1 MERKPQVF
9 PTQEQQDQ
17 AILQAKVDAYE
28 AEKKLVVN
36 EIFTNSANETSFNAV
51 EMMKQR
57 TDNQMRERDET
68 GIVKDLSLAEK
79 PTQRT
84 SEDLMRERTEQQMR
98 LRDEQL
104 KKNLELTK
112 NFQEQTNNA
121 SNRHL
126 VQPEP
131 VPPAYVPPAYVPP
144 IQPPNNNNNGY
155 GQNMGQNPSNIN
167 PYIQELSQPQFNAPF
182 DVIPLPSEGKT
193 YRSKRPNV
201 KLAYMTTA
209 DENILT
215 SPNLLQSGEFLEIL
229 INRKLLDTELRYKD
243 LLPGDRHAIM
253 IWLRATAYGEMY
265 PVTLLDENNVPF
277 DTVFNLDTLKTKKL
291 GATPDSEGLFDFIL
305 PTSKAQ
311 IKFKLLTVGDIE
323 IIEKMVAIDK
333 ENNIPV
339 NNNTT
344 YTWER
349 TIVEVNGVRDKN
361 FIREFSKS
369 LRIRDAKELKQYI
382 DKIDSGI
389 ELDITIGTPG
399 GGSIDTFLPLNL
411 SFFWPNIKL

>member
-17 AILQAKVDAYE
+17 AILQAKIDAYE
-28 AEKKLVVN
+28 AEKKIVVN
-36 EIFTNSANETSFNAV
+36 EIFNNSANETRFDAV

-57 TDNQMRERDET
+57 TDNQMRQREET
-68 GIVKDLSLAEK
+68 GVVKDFTLAEK

-84 SEDLMRERTEQQMR
+84 SEDMMRERTEQQIR

-104 KKNLELTK
+104 RKNLEQTK
-112 NFQEQTNNA
+112 TFQAQTENA

-126 VQPEP
+126 TPQTP
-131 VPPAYVPPAYVPP
+131 VPPAYVPP
-144 IQPPNNNNNGY
+144 IQPPNNNNNNY

-265 PVTLLDENNVPF
+265 PVTLLDENNEPF

-291 GATPDSEGLFDFIL
+291 GAMPDSEGLFDFIL
-305 PTSKAQ
+305 PASQTQ

-323 IIEKMVAIDK
+323 IIEKMVAADK
-333 ENNIPV
+333 ANEIPV

-349 TIVEVNGVRDKN
+349 TIVEVNGNRDKN
-361 FIREFSKS
+361 FIREFSQS